1 MLPHSRNEGAIIV
14 YLAKGIPEQNALRH
28 LFFSFSFFRG
38 KAAEEP
44 PGASAVAASIYQ
56 RFSFLH
62 AGLDL
67 GQLLLLLL
75 CGDSTESAKQSTKA
89 GAPQRNQEGGIR
101 LNRGSLLTSIEG
113 GGGGA
118 LAGEGGRGLAVL
130 PLVALEYLAHGCCSR
145 LASISFLHPRP
156 NPSGD
161 TIQQERL
168 GGVGSSGRR
177 GRT

>member
-1 MLPHSRNEGAIIV
+1 MRC
-14 YLAKGIPEQNALRH
+14 GIF
-28 LFFSFSFFRG
+28 FFSFSFFRG

-89 GAPQRNQEGGIR
+89 GVPQRNQDGGDQIKQGK
-101 LNRGSLLTSIEG
+101 L
-113 GGGGA
+113 A
-118 LAGEGGRGLAVL
+118 LPPSRAEAAVHL
-130 PLVALEYLAHGCCSR
+130 REREAE
-145 LASISFLHPRP
+145 ASQYCLS
-156 NPSGD
+156 
-161 TIQQERL
+161 
-168 GGVGSSGRR
+168 
-177 GRT
+177 